1 MGNDEE
7 SYDQEYDSEEYDS
20 ELEIRKNEKL
30 ISISEY
36 EDDEEVSSLDASN
49 IRILKDTKTEEPL
62 GVMIPAPKKVSKD

>member
-49 IRILKDTKTEEPL
+49 IRILKDKKTEEPL